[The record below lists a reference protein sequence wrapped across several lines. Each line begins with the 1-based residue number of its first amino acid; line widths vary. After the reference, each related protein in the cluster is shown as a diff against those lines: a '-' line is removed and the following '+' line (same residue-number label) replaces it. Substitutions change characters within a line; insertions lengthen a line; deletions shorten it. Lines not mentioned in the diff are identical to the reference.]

1 MSTNDVDILIR
12 SSYLIEEMKCPAN
25 ITTVVAGAAN
35 PLLITICFIFYT
47 LDETIPAPRQDSLKL
62 DFNMRG
68 MQDVTSVGVQHP
80 PSWCGISSRQASL
93 RPATS
98 FSEDGKHS

>member
-1 MSTNDVDILIR
+1 
-12 SSYLIEEMKCPAN
+12 MKCPAN

-68 MQDVTSVGVQHP
+68 MQDVTSVGVLANQRSDSAP
-80 PSWCGISSRQASL
+80 AFLVRDLFKTGIAETRNL
-93 RPATS
+93 
-98 FSEDGKHS
+98 FL